1 MVAEIAHDE
10 ARASKPRVATCVVGA
25 MRTFTDPII
34 QESMVRNLARYDGS
48 DVFLYLFVGEELSS
62 RGQSGAESS
71 LSPRNVKELLNLTTH
86 KSGIRPAATRI
97 QTVENGFRCDQ
108 MSTGRFYKIS

>member
-1 MVAEIAHDE
+1 MVSGDGPSMVAEIAHDE

-48 DVFLYLFVGEELSS
+48 DVFLYYLLERSS
-62 RGQSGAESS
+62 PEGQSSAESS
-71 LSPRNVKELLNLTTH
+71 LSPRHLKELLN
-86 KSGIRPAATRI
+86 
-97 QTVENGFRCDQ
+97 
-108 MSTGRFYKIS
+108 